1 MSNENKELDDLLNT
15 SSSKNNWNLEL
26 DKSENEFS
34 EDFLEE
40 EKEKIGEKTEKKNPF
55 WFFSKWF
62 SKKEKSTEEH
72 SSIENEFD
80 EVLNEIDMTDDESL
94 EDIEKKELEKIEND
108 KKEISR
114 IEKEAEKKAE
124 KKVNKI
130 EFDKLKY
137 IDPKT
142 LIIWSNIFLLI
153 AIIFSYNIISNTI
166 IPKLKNIEIYKMDE
180 KKVAKDLLIVKWNL
194 NLLEEERDQA
204 LTYRKLNYD
213 LEQAVPFS
221 DKYEDNIQV
230 IENILKDSVSKFDKW
245 NRYLTKIW
253 LKPDV
258 DMKDINIIDLWD
270 QKLLWINY
278 SIAVWGF
285 SKYKYIKDFIWNIT
299 QRLKIF
305 HVQNLSIVKKLDP
318 KTKKLEYSLAINMYS
333 YYRLPKLDEFWEPI
347 IEEKEAIFRK

>member
-1 MSNENKELDDLLNT
+1 
-15 SSSKNNWNLEL
+15 
-26 DKSENEFS
+26 
-34 EDFLEE
+34 
-40 EKEKIGEKTEKKNPF
+40 
-55 WFFSKWF
+55 
-62 SKKEKSTEEH
+62 
-72 SSIENEFD
+72 
-80 EVLNEIDMTDDESL
+80 MTDDESL
-94 EDIEKKELEKIEND
+94 EDIEKKELEKIEDD

-180 KKVAKDLLIVKWNL
+180 KKVSKDLLIVKWNL

-230 IENILKDSVSKFDKW
+230 IENILNDSVSKFDKW